1 MKVLSSV
8 LKVTL
13 SFLLELFDAKDF
25 ELDNSEDKNYKTE
38 SFANDTR
45 SQWWLKRLHAEPPLV
60 NEPRISQ
67 DHGIKGSCNI
77 VGKSPSREAIILPS
91 LVAIDTLVIEIWWF
105 LFATWPCKTT

>member
-25 ELDNSEDKNYKTE
+25 ELDNSEDKNYTTE

-45 SQWWLKRLHAEPPLV
+45 SQ
-60 NEPRISQ
+60 
-67 DHGIKGSCNI
+67 
-77 VGKSPSREAIILPS
+77 
-91 LVAIDTLVIEIWWF
+91 
-105 LFATWPCKTT
+105 